1 MPRAQNFILASNK
14 NHSLISIR
22 MDNANQQALLRNKL
36 PARKIHRLIEYLDN
50 VGLEPENVANRAG
63 IDLKQVLSAASND
76 TFPSIYY
83 AKIYNEM
90 VAELQD
96 NGKHVPWA
104 AGLGSDAFK
113 MMCYCMISCKTLG
126 EALLRAQKFN
136 ELTFPLFGQQVKL
149 AASSGPTT
157 KIDFDV
163 DETFV
168 RRSFSP
174 ANWSM
179 QECISVA
186 RSSGIEMWLGLA
198 GWLIGRKIEPLRITV
213 AGEKLSDS
221 YRERMRDV
229 FQCAV
234 EFHTNST
241 SLEISSEFLDFRI
254 VHDARSLEEFLDT
267 GPYQLWSTED
277 KLVSTTAAI
286 KSLLGN
292 DFAHGIPSFEDMAE
306 SMHMSAS
313 TLRRHLLSEGS
324 SYQKIKDERRRDIA
338 IDLLCLSDT
347 KISDISAQVG
357 FSDTSSF
364 VRSFR
369 AWTGLTPKAYR
380 DSV

>member
-1 MPRAQNFILASNK
+1 MDNTSEQNFL
-14 NHSLISIR
+14 
-22 MDNANQQALLRNKL
+22 DNKL
-36 PARKIHRLIEYLDN
+36 PARKMHRLIEYLDN
-50 VGLEPENVANRAG
+50 VGLAPEKIAGRAG
-63 IDLKQVLSAASND
+63 IDLKQVLKASSND
-76 TFPSIYY
+76 TLPSIYY

-90 VAELQD
+90 VTELQL
-96 NGKHVPWA
+96 NGKHTPWA

-126 EALLRAQKFN
+126 EALDRAQKFN
-136 ELTFPLFGQQVKL
+136 QLTYPLFGQQVTL
-149 AASSGPTT
+149 IRSCNSTAT
-157 KIDFDV
+157 IEFDV

-174 ANWSM
+174 ANWSI

-198 GWLIGRKIEPLRITV
+198 GWLIGRKIEPNSITI

-221 YRERMRDV
+221 YQNRMRDV
-229 FQCAV
+229 LQCIIK
-234 EFHTNST
+234 FDSNTT
-241 SLEISSEFLDFRI
+241 SLELSADILDFRV
-254 VHDARSLEEFLDT
+254 VHDHASLEEFLDT

-292 DFAHGIPSFEDMAE
+292 SFSEGIPSFEDMAS

-313 TLRRHLLSEGS
+313 TLRRHLLVEGS
-324 SYQKIKDERRRDIA
+324 SYQQIKDERRRDIA
-338 IDLLCLSDT
+338 IELLCLSDT
-347 KISDISAQVG
+347 KISDISEHVG

-369 AWTGLTPKAYR
+369 TWTGLTPKVYR
-380 DSV
+380 DSL

>member
-1 MPRAQNFILASNK
+1 LSYNDQSMKLQTNEQLKPK
-14 NHSLISIR
+14 R
-22 MDNANQQALLRNKL
+22 MDNSTHKNFSGNKL
-36 PARKIHRLIEYLDN
+36 PARKMHRLIEYLDN
-50 VGLEPENVANRAG
+50 VGLSPEEIASRAG
-63 IDLKQVLSAASND
+63 IDLRQVLNASSND

-90 VAELQD
+90 VTELQS
-96 NGKHVPWA
+96 NGKHIPWA

-113 MMCYCMISCKTLG
+113 MMCYSMISCKTLG
-126 EALLRAQKFN
+126 EALIRAQKFN
-136 ELTFPLFGQQVKL
+136 QLTYPLFGQQVKL
-149 AASSGPTT
+149 IQTEKTT
-157 KIDFDV
+157 AVIEYDV
-163 DETFV
+163 DEASV

-174 ANWSM
+174 SNWSI
-179 QECISVA
+179 QECVSVA

-198 GWLIGRKIEPLRITV
+198 GWLIGRKIEPSRITI

-221 YRERMRDV
+221 YRARMRDV
-229 FQCAV
+229 FQCIIG
-234 EFHTNST
+234 FDSSST
-241 SLEISSEFLDFRI
+241 SLELPAELLDFRI
-254 VHDARSLEEFLDT
+254 VHDGESLEEFLDT

-292 DFAHGIPSFEDMAE
+292 SFSGGMPSFEDMAS

-313 TLRRHLLSEGS
+313 TLRRHLLVEGS

-338 IDLLCLSDT
+338 IELLCLSDT
-347 KISDISAQVG
+347 KISDISEQIG

-369 AWTGLTPKAYR
+369 TWTGLTPKGYR

>member
-1 MPRAQNFILASNK
+1 
-14 NHSLISIR
+14 
-22 MDNANQQALLRNKL
+22 MDTATHQEHLQNKL
-36 PARKIHRLIEYLDN
+36 PARKMHRLIEYLDN
-50 VGLEPENVANRAG
+50 VGLAPDKIASRAG
-63 IDLKQVLSAASND
+63 IDLTQVLDAPANK
-76 TFPSIYY
+76 TIPSIYY
-83 AKIYNEM
+83 ALIYNAM
-90 VAELQD
+90 VAELQSA
-96 NGKHVPWA
+96 GKHVPWA

-126 EALLRAQKFN
+126 EALQRAEKFN
-136 ELTFPLFGQQVKL
+136 QLTFPLFGQQVKL
-149 AASSGPTT
+149 LSASDSTAR
-157 KIDFDV
+157 IEFDV
-163 DETFV
+163 DEAFV

-174 ANWSM
+174 SNWTV

-198 GWLIGRKIEPLRITV
+198 GWLIGRKIEPIRISI
-213 AGEKLSDS
+213 AGEKLSDA
-221 YRERMRDV
+221 YRARMRDV
-229 FQCAV
+229 FQCPI
-234 EFHTNST
+234 EFDANTT
-241 SLEISSEFLDFRI
+241 SLELAAEFLDFRI
-254 VHDARSLEEFLDT
+254 VHNPESLEEFLDT

-292 DFAHGIPSFEDMAE
+292 SFADGIPSFEDMAT

-313 TLRRHLLSEGS
+313 TLRRHLLVEGS

-338 IDLLCLSDT
+338 IELLCLSDT
-347 KISDISAQVG
+347 KISDISEQVG

-369 AWTGLTPKAYR
+369 AWTGRTPKVYR

>member
-1 MPRAQNFILASNK
+1 
-14 NHSLISIR
+14 
-22 MDNANQQALLRNKL
+22 MDNSTHKNFSGNKL
-36 PARKIHRLIEYLDN
+36 PARKMHRLIEYLDN
-50 VGLEPENVANRAG
+50 VGLSPEEIASRAG
-63 IDLKQVLSAASND
+63 IDLRQVLNASSND

-90 VAELQD
+90 VTELQS
-96 NGKHVPWA
+96 NGKHIPWA

-113 MMCYCMISCKTLG
+113 MMCYSMISCKTLG
-126 EALLRAQKFN
+126 EALIRAQKFN
-136 ELTFPLFGQQVKL
+136 QLTYPLFGQQVKL
-149 AASSGPTT
+149 IQTEKTT
-157 KIDFDV
+157 AVIEYDV
-163 DETFV
+163 DEASV

-174 ANWSM
+174 SNWSI
-179 QECISVA
+179 QECVSVA

-198 GWLIGRKIEPLRITV
+198 GWLIGRKIEPSRITI

-221 YRERMRDV
+221 YRARMRDV
-229 FQCAV
+229 FQCIIG
-234 EFHTNST
+234 FDSSST
-241 SLEISSEFLDFRI
+241 SLELPAELLDFRI
-254 VHDARSLEEFLDT
+254 VHDGESLEEFLDT

-292 DFAHGIPSFEDMAE
+292 SFSGGMPSFEDMAS

-313 TLRRHLLSEGS
+313 TLRRHLLVEGS

-338 IDLLCLSDT
+338 IELLCLSDT
-347 KISDISAQVG
+347 KISDISEQIG

-369 AWTGLTPKAYR
+369 TWTGLTPKGYR

>member
-1 MPRAQNFILASNK
+1 
-14 NHSLISIR
+14 
-22 MDNANQQALLRNKL
+22 MDNGTHHQSARDKL
-36 PARKIHRLIEYLDN
+36 PARKMHRLIEYLDN
-50 VGLEPENVANRAG
+50 VGLAPEQIASRAG
-63 IDLKQVLSAASND
+63 IDLKQLLRASSNE

-90 VAELQD
+90 VTELQS
-96 NGKHVPWA
+96 NGKQIPWA

-126 EALLRAQKFN
+126 EALERAQKFN
-136 ELTFPLFGQQVKL
+136 QLTFPLFGQQVTL
-149 AASSGPTT
+149 VRSDGASAR
-157 KIDFDV
+157 IEFDV
-163 DETFV
+163 DETSV

-174 ANWSM
+174 SNWSL

-198 GWLIGRKIEPLRITV
+198 GWLIGRKIEPSRITI
-213 AGEKLSDS
+213 AGEKLSDA
-221 YRERMRDV
+221 YQARMRDV
-229 FQCAV
+229 FQCIV
-234 EFHTNST
+234 EFDSDTT
-241 SLEISSEFLDFRI
+241 SLELPAEFLDFRI
-254 VHDARSLEEFLDT
+254 VHDHESLEEFLDT
-267 GPYQLWSTED
+267 GPYQLWSTDD

-292 DFAHGIPSFEDMAE
+292 SFSGGIPSFEDMAS

-313 TLRRHLLSEGS
+313 TLRRHLLVEGS
-324 SYQKIKDERRRDIA
+324 SYQKIKDERRRDVA
-338 IDLLCLSDT
+338 IELLCLSDT
-347 KISDISAQVG
+347 KISDISEQVG

-369 AWTGLTPKAYR
+369 AWTGQTPKAYR